1 MNTTPFCSHDSAL
14 LWNNDISKE
23 LGAGQ
28 FVNCNIA
35 NDDVYG
41 SERVTISPAQLRKL
55 GNVSSR
61 VRASL
66 CKHRK
71 ERNSMLDSLENRS
84 SLLTRIAEF

>member
-41 SERVTISPAQLRKL
+41 SERVTISPAQLRKQRL
-55 GNVSSR
+55 VSSENIE
-61 VRASL
+61 S

-71 ERNSMLDSLENRS
+71 ERNSVLVSKKS
-84 SLLTRIAEF
+84 FILLTRIAEF